1 MTYLKIYF
9 REGTGVSFN
18 ESQNKY
24 YSRPN
29 SIYISDETSAEN
41 ISMQDFNSII
51 VPNNNENNGVILN
64 INKLEQDIPYID
76 ERPNSIYIT
85 QSSENIFLQD
95 PNQIVMSENKPEV
108 NKQLTGSDNG
118 TDNKGFVS
126 EDEEKIKKDIFIDVP
141 LEDNTNPSPK
151 VNTNKG
157 FSFFRRNK

>member
-1 MTYLKIYF
+1 
-9 REGTGVSFN
+9 
-18 ESQNKY
+18 
-24 YSRPN
+24 
-29 SIYISDETSAEN
+29 
-41 ISMQDFNSII
+41 MQDFNSII

-95 PNQIVMSENKPEV
+95 PNQIVMSEIKPEV

-141 LEDNTNPSPK
+141 LEDTNPSPK